1 MNIYNFYN
9 NKKKLNIKV
18 GLCLSGGGAKGFVH
32 LGVIKAF
39 EEYGIK
45 FDMISGCSI
54 GSAIACMYADDFDFK
69 TMYDIMT
76 NVNIK
81 EIKNGKF
88 KLLPSNSLGIEELA
102 KKYFSNKLLEDLNK
116 KIFINAV
123 DLKSGQEIYF
133 SKGNIGKIVAGSCAV
148 PVIFNPVKYDKY
160 YLVDGG
166 ILDNLPAIILK
177 NNGADFV
184 ISVDINPKR
193 GTGTDSEKFINCLLA
208 SFHIAMKNNVIL
220 GYLNSD
226 LVIKPDTRKFKS
238 TKIKNIDE
246 MIEIGYKATVELM
259 PKIFDIFNGKLEKK
273 QIINF

>member
-9 NKKKLNIKV
+9 DKKNLNIKV

-39 EEYGIK
+39 EEFGIK

-54 GSAIACMYADDFDFK
+54 GSAIACMYADDLDFK
-69 TMYDIMT
+69 TMYDIMS

-88 KLLPSNSLGIEELA
+88 NFLPSNSSGIEQLA
-102 KKYFSNKLLEDLNK
+102 KKYFLNKKLEDLNK

-123 DLKSGQEIYF
+123 DLKSGQVIYF
-133 SKGNIGKIVAGSCAV
+133 SKGDIGKIVAGSCAV
-148 PVIFNPVKYDKY
+148 PVIFNPVKYEKY
-160 YLVDGG
+160 FLIDGG
-166 ILDNLPAIILK
+166 ILDNLPSRILK
-177 NNGADFV
+177 MNGADFV

-193 GTGTDSEKFINCLLA
+193 GNGTTSEKFINCVMA

-246 MIEIGYKATVELM
+246 MIEIGYKATVESL
-259 PKIFDIFNGKLEKK
+259 PTILDIFNGKFEKK
-273 QIINF
+273 QIIDI